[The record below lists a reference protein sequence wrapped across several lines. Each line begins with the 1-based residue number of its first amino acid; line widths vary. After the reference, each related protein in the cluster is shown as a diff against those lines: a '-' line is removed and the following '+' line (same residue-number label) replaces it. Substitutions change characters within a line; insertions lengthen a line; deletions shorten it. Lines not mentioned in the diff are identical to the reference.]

1 MIFYTKRS
9 IINNECIIDEQREVK
24 IGSIPFIYI
33 KTDFSNSTHFNKWG
47 LYILPSIIDK
57 VKIWEIVIDIYNKNI
72 FNNPWFNQYNTGKSL
87 SVDDVNNIRR
97 IRSGIIGDLRD
108 KKLLELGII

>member
-1 MIFYTKRS
+1 M
-9 IINNECIIDEQREVK
+9 
-24 IGSIPFIYI
+24 
-33 KTDFSNSTHFNKWG
+33 
-47 LYILPSIIDK
+47 
-57 VKIWEIVIDIYNKNI
+57 IDIYNKNI